1 MVRAVMIML
10 VKLIES
16 VMIIYVKYFLKT
28 DETLE

>member
-10 VKLIES
+10 VKLIDS
-16 VMIIYVKYFLKT
+16 VTIIYVKYFLKT

>member
-10 VKLIES
+10 VKLIE
-16 VMIIYVKYFLKT
+16 VVTIIYVKYFLKT